1 MKTKE
6 LKINIPEGYE
16 IDKENSS
23 FNCIT
28 FRKIEHPVCIWED
41 ISYIEGTFIDNQSKL
56 IKTGRR
62 LDKCEDR
69 NIFHS
74 ERYAKAALALA
85 QISQLMPYYGGE
97 ITNKEW
103 LNERPKYSIIMI
115 GHEVCVTDTWKT
127 RYPISFHTAEDRNKF
142 LSFLENVQLVK
153 DFYMVD

>member
-1 MKTKE
+1 METKE

-85 QISQLMPYYGGE
+85 QISQLMPYYGGQ
-97 ITNKEW
+97 ITNEEW
-103 LNERPKYSIIMI
+103 KSDEWKYSILMDRNEIAFCSSTHI
-115 GHEVCVTDTWKT
+115 K
-127 RYPISFHTAEDRNKF
+127 YLIAFHTEEQRDKF
-142 LSFLENVQLVK
+142 LSFPENVQLVK
-153 DFYMVD
+153 NFYMVD